1 MHRTLQCAY
10 FSLFRLQRNRIHH
23 RDTEGTEKK
32 TDQKSSLFSFNCFSV
47 TSVSLWLSFS
57 EIQTTLRNKKS
68 RSAMLGTCGSLLLNC
83 AKKNARRGCAG
94 KRPRSRRR
102 LFSSSAASGHKSQV
116 RSILLRARTRY
127 KQDPVRNPAFFGT
140 SRNNPAMWSEPE
152 S

>member
-1 MHRTLQCAY
+1 VRTSACSDFKGIGLTTEAQRAQRKKETPIANRQFFIQLLLCELCVSVVI
-10 FSLFRLQRNRIHH
+10 FSGNR
-23 RDTEGTEKK
+23 TG
-32 TDQKSSLFSFNCFSV
+32 
-47 TSVSLWLSFS
+47 
-57 EIQTTLRNKKS
+57 LRNKK
-68 RSAMLGTCGSLLLNC
+68 AAAPLLGTCGSLLLNC

-127 KQDPVRNPAFFGT
+127 KQDPVRNPAFFDT
-140 SRNNPAMWSEPE
+140 NRNNPAMWSEPE